1 MNINM
6 TTFHN
11 QERFMQDVR
20 QGEKIIALADKELAS
35 KSVENCEFEIGDM
48 ITSTGTGTV
57 IRGQFGLVVD
67 KELIGKYWRVK
78 VRWGVDQRKKSYETY
93 ERVQDIT
100 MFSKGYVQSQNE
112 LKRKLG
118 IK

>member
-6 TTFHN
+6 TAFHN

-20 QGEKIIALADKELAS
+20 QGEKIIAQTDKELAA
-35 KSVENCEFEIGDM
+35 KSVETCEFEPGDM

-57 IRGQFGLVVD
+57 IQGQFGLVVG

-78 VRWGVDQRKKSYETY
+78 VRWGARGDKKPYETS
-93 ERVQDIT
+93 ERVQDIA
-100 MFSKGYVQSQNE
+100 MFSKGYVQFQEE
-112 LKRKLG
+112 LKKKMG
-118 IK
+118 AK

>member
-11 QERFMQDVR
+11 QARFMQDVR
-20 QGEKIIALADKELAS
+20 QGEKIIAQSDKELAA
-35 KSVENCEFEIGDM
+35 KPVETCEFEPGDM

-57 IRGQFGLVVD
+57 IHGQSGIVVD

-78 VRWGVDQRKKSYETY
+78 VRWNIEHGKKPYETS

-100 MFSKGYVQSQNE
+100 MFSKGYVQLQE
-112 LKRKLG
+112 KLKKKRGNK
-118 IK
+118 

>member
-1 MNINM
+1 MNI
-6 TTFHN
+6 TAFHN

-78 VRWGVDQRKKSYETY
+78 IRWGVDQRKKSYETY
-93 ERVQDIT
+93 ERVQDIE
-100 MFSKGYVQSQNE
+100 MFCKEYFQKHEE
-112 LKRKLG
+112 L

>member
-6 TTFHN
+6 TAFHN

-20 QGEKIIALADKELAS
+20 QGEKIIAQADKELAA
-35 KSVENCEFEIGDM
+35 KPVETCEFEPGDM

-57 IRGQFGLVVD
+57 IRGQFGLVIS

-78 VRWGVDQRKKSYETY
+78 VRWGADQGKKPYETS
-93 ERVQDIT
+93 ERVQDIA
-100 MFSKGYVQSQNE
+100 MFSKGYVQFQDE
-112 LKRKLG
+112 LKKKMG
-118 IK
+118 AK